1 MALPFLVDCTGY
13 FLFGTNQALSIANQ
27 VSAPNPLTVIGSP
40 VYGSNYVRLLQA
52 DGYQTAT
59 NFAGYA
65 YTGIAIT
72 TNGDRAANAGP
83 TQGHF
88 WLSRNAGAIR
98 GFPNPDQL
106 FTTGGT
112 PSIDSAGDT
121 SKRPSTRLARMFEA
135 KAISESTTTATL
147 MVQDGFSLREYS
159 SARATTPA
167 VTASP
172 FNIVGGFGFATTP
185 ATDYI
190 DVAAAAFYTRYMTA
204 AEINQVVDAMWADLQ
219 GRGLER

>member
-13 FLFGTNQALSIANQ
+13 FLFGTNQALSIDNQ
-27 VSAPNPLTVIGSP
+27 VDVANNLTVIGAP

-72 TNGDRAANAGP
+72 TYGDRAANAGP

-88 WLSRNAGAIR
+88 WLSRNGGAIR
-98 GFPNPDQL
+98 GFSYPDQV

-112 PSIDSAGDT
+112 PGIDSNGDP
-121 SKRPSTRLARMFEA
+121 SKRNPTRLSRMFEA
-135 KAISESTTTATL
+135 KAISEGTATATL

-159 SARATTPA
+159 TARATTPA

-219 GRGLER
+219 GRGMER